1 MMKQCLVY
9 VLLFYLV
16 FPVACPVGATGQKTS
31 VFNDSP
37 APTRQKLDE
46 NSLVKEWFTH
56 PVLTGAGMFSP
67 VYLPFD
73 YLCLDGEGDPNQS
86 LTFPSLLS
94 FKFDFVPDN
103 SSMNHPMNVFRRD
116 PDCLSLQT
124 DDAQGIAAYIR
135 YWNATHALGGRVIET
150 KRGYK
155 GSLIVFDHTGRE
167 IWQKEYTKPM
177 AYFTLM
183 GQMVKDWMAFRG
195 QPVSRGLAA
204 ELTRPMTSRPE
215 TVRWF
220 GEIFHV
226 DQYSPEEWEV
236 YEKILHRDPDF
247 AEVQF
252 WYANQ
257 RGWQMEDECWAQ
269 TGRAKALLG
278 HLVVCVLREFVPAY
292 CPDQALLDNYEKS
305 LEYAAK
311 IMPGDPRVEY
321 SRLYYYGDSLSL
333 QEVASYAEQAGK
345 SSFYDPLLTE
355 LAFQFRVRGA
365 PDKSIPLYI
374 SALNSGY
381 FQSVGHFD
389 TELKQ
394 IGYALW
400 TIGYWEEAIAA
411 HTFAYANCEE
421 EELPWFF
428 YYTALN
434 FRELF
439 ANGSAAE
446 LFLQRY
452 IRHSDMWSLLFAYM
466 SLFEG
471 GQTATIRESE
481 ENPITK
487 PTDEITPFYQAR
499 KAMALGKTEEALSWL
514 EKYRFRDGRIEPWL
528 QAEVEI
534 IRADALL
541 LAGEEKDAIR
551 PVLNAWYLFPR
562 SRRTAFL
569 VEQAF
574 SGDHLHLTR
583 FAKTAAFIFPQQ
595 TYWQSMLARVRK
607 GKDADEKTAKI
618 SRELKRLRQEEAAIP
633 GEGKID
639 FWLEQFPFN
648 LEYLCLETVKGAD
661 PAERQEALA
670 FYLKYAR
677 TMREVSEFQAVHT
690 RVFFIQLVRLLPPA
704 EQDRWLAELDR
715 AWEGFRLE

>member
-1 MMKQCLVY
+1 MMKRSLIY
-9 VLLFYLV
+9 FLLCFLTFSV
-16 FPVACPVGATGQKTS
+16 VGAEGAAGRKTS

-37 APTRQKLDE
+37 AQPRQRLDG

-56 PVLTGAGMFSP
+56 PVLTGADMFSP

-73 YLCLDGEGDPNQS
+73 YLCQDGKGDPNQS

-103 SSMNHPMNVFRRD
+103 CSMHHPMYVFRSD
-116 PDCLSLQT
+116 PNSRNLRA
-124 DDAQGIAAYIR
+124 DDAQGIAAYISN
-135 YWNATHALGGRVIET
+135 WNATHALGGRLIET
-150 KRGYK
+150 KHGYK
-155 GSLIVFDHTGRE
+155 GSLLVFDHTGRE
-167 IWQKEYTKPM
+167 IWRKEYTKPV

-183 GQMVKDWMAFRG
+183 GQMVQDWMAFRG
-195 QPVSRGLAA
+195 QPVSRGLAF
-204 ELTRPMTSRPE
+204 ELTKPMTAHPE

-226 DQYSPEEWEV
+226 DRHSPEEWAV
-236 YEKILHRDPDF
+236 YEKILHRDPAF
-247 AEVQF
+247 GEVQF

-257 RGWQMEDECWAQ
+257 RSWQMKDEYWGQ

-278 HLVVCVLREFVPAY
+278 HLVVCVLREFAPAY
-292 CPDQALLDNYEKS
+292 CPDQALRDNFESS
-305 LEYAAK
+305 LEYAAR

-321 SRLYYYGDSLSL
+321 SRLSYYGDSFSL
-333 QEVASYAEQAGK
+333 QEVASYAEKASRN
-345 SSFYDPLLTE
+345 SSYAPLLNE
-355 LAFQFRVRGA
+355 LAYQFRVRGA
-365 PDKSIPLYI
+365 PDKSIPLYM

-381 FQSVGHFD
+381 FQSIGHFD
-389 TELKQ
+389 AELKQ
-394 IGYALW
+394 IGYAYW
-400 TIGYWEEAIAA
+400 TLGYWEEAIAA
-411 HTFAYANCEE
+411 HTYAYANCERA
-421 EELPWFF
+421 ELPWFF

-439 ANGSAAE
+439 ENGLAAE

-452 IRHSDMWSLLFAYM
+452 IRHTDMWSLLFAYM

-471 GQTATIRESE
+471 GLTATIREWE
-481 ENPITK
+481 ENPVTK
-487 PTDEITPFYQAR
+487 PTVEIAPFYQAR
-499 KAMALGKTEEALSWL
+499 KALALGKTEEALSWL
-514 EKYRFRDGRIEPWL
+514 EQYQFGDERIEPWL

-541 LAGEEKDAIR
+541 LAGKTKDATR
-551 PVLNAWYLFPR
+551 PVRNVWYLFPR

-569 VEQAF
+569 VERTFA
-574 SGDHLHLTR
+574 SDRLHLTR

-595 TYWQSMLARVRK
+595 TYWQNMLGRVRK
-607 GKDADEKTAKI
+607 GKEAGEKADKI
-618 SRELKRLRQEEAAIP
+618 SRELNQLRQAEAALP
-633 GEGKID
+633 AEEKIG

-661 PAERQEALA
+661 PAARQEALA

-677 TMREVSEFQAVHT
+677 TMREVSEFQAMHT

-715 AWEGFRLE
+715 AWEGFRAE